1 MPLLFS
7 FPPNFSHFTTRPSP
21 HSIDART
28 RNLRTPLHTAAFN
41 AHPPIIAVLCDRGAC
56 LTAADASGAT
66 PLHDAA
72 ASGCCLSIMQLLI
85 RIVESGALECV
96 NARDCAGMTPVF
108 TALSAGSAHVAAL
121 LRVAGADMDAADNRG
136 VTPRDMLRISEDNCR
151 KKSRERC
158 SAAAAL
164 AHTEVEQG
172 HGDLVTRFR
181 ELFPCNIAL
190 D

>member
-1 MPLLFS
+1 
-7 FPPNFSHFTTRPSP
+7 
-21 HSIDART
+21 
-28 RNLRTPLHTAAFN
+28 
-41 AHPPIIAVLCDRGAC
+41 
-56 LTAADASGAT
+56 
-66 PLHDAA
+66 
-72 ASGCCLSIMQLLI
+72 MQLLI
-85 RIVESGALECV
+85 RIVESGASECV

-151 KKSRERC
+151 KKSRECC

-164 AHTEVEQG
+164 AHTEVAQG
-172 HGDLVTRFR
+172 HGNLVMRFR
-181 ELFPCNIAL
+181 ELFSSSILL